1 MLQGVFAFDIPKI
14 YPSWIDRSSLISSGL
29 DIEYYAARLDNITNS
44 LGEKHLSWWEHKGS
58 NQCRICDLIV
68 IGYELLKEIDTNTTK
83 SSLDSMNDID
93 YQYNSVLDQEPT
105 ELSDK

>member
-1 MLQGVFAFDIPKI
+1 MNKI
-14 YPSWIDRSSLISSGL
+14 SDTQNHRLPTWLDNSSRIQCGL
-29 DIEYYAARLDNITNS
+29 DREYYIAKLGYITNT

-68 IGYELLKEIDTNTTK
+68 IGYELIREIDSSTTK

-105 ELSDK
+105 ELDDK

>member
-1 MLQGVFAFDIPKI
+1 MRIFPQWMDK
-14 YPSWIDRSSLISSGL
+14 SSLMISGL
-29 DIEYYAARLDNITNS
+29 DLAFMEAKLDHIVNR

-58 NQCRICDLIV
+58 NQCQICDLIV
-68 IGYELLKEIDTNTTK
+68 VAYNLLGEIPSNTTK
-83 SSLDSMNDID
+83 SPLDCMNDND

>member
-1 MLQGVFAFDIPKI
+1 MKI
-14 YPSWIDRSSLISSGL
+14 YPSWLDKASLVGSGL
-29 DIEYYAARLDNITNS
+29 DYEYYIAKLDHIVNT

-68 IGYELLKEIDTNTTK
+68 IAYNLIGEIDTNSTK

-93 YQYNSVLDQEPT
+93 YQYNSVLDQEPSEDGDT
-105 ELSDK
+105 IS

>member
-1 MLQGVFAFDIPKI
+1 MRIFPQWLDK
-14 YPSWIDRSSLISSGL
+14 SSLMISGL
-29 DIEYYAARLDNITNS
+29 DQEFMAAKLDFITNR

-58 NQCRICDLIV
+58 NQCQICDLFV
-68 IGYELLKEIDTNTTK
+68 IIINLLGQIDTNTTK